1 METILI
7 VDDTSENLMILSE
20 ILKPFYTVKVAN
32 NGIKALNLIASGHI
46 PDIIILDVM
55 MPEISGYEVCKKLK
69 SDPLTRNIP
78 IIFVTALSECKDEAE
93 GLSLGAVD
101 YITKPVNASIVL
113 ARIKTQVS
121 LIQYQRN
128 LEQKLAERTEEIV
141 LTRMEVIRQLGRAA
155 EYKDN
160 ETGTHILRMSAFTKI
175 IAQKIGLDNVRAE
188 LIFLSAPMHDI
199 GKIGTPDYILRKEG
213 ALSSEEWKI
222 VKEHPLQGAEII
234 GNHQSALLQT
244 ARVVA
249 LTHHE
254 KFDGTGYPYGIKGFN
269 IPLAG
274 RIVAIADV
282 FDALTSK
289 RPYKEPWSV
298 ERAVAYLISEKG
310 KHFDPELVDAFL
322 ECMEEITTIMAQF
335 KDAPQKAFDALHVKR

>member
-7 VDDTSENLMILSE
+7 VDDTPENLMILSD
-20 ILKPFYTVKVAN
+20 ILKPFYKVKVAN
-32 NGIKALNLIASGHI
+32 NGMKALNLIAAGHI
-46 PDIIILDVM
+46 PDLILLDIM

-69 SDPLTRNIP
+69 SDPLTRTIP
-78 IIFVTALSECKDEAE
+78 ILFVTALTECKDEAE

-101 YITKPVNASIVL
+101 YITKPLNASIVL
-113 ARIKTQVS
+113 ARIKTQVT
-121 LIQYQRN
+121 LLQYQRN

-160 ETGTHILRMSAFTKI
+160 ETGTHILRMSAYTKI
-175 IAQKIGLDNVRAE
+175 IAQKIGLDNVRTE

-199 GKIGTPDYILRKEG
+199 GKIGTPDYILQKEG

-222 VKEHPLQGAEII
+222 VKKHPLQGAEII

-244 ARVVA
+244 ARIVA

-254 KFDGTGYPYGIKGFN
+254 KFDGTGYPYGIKGYD
-269 IPLAG
+269 IPLTG

-282 FDALTSK
+282 FDALMSK
-289 RPYKEPWSV
+289 RPYKEAWSL
-298 ERAVAYLISEKG
+298 ERAIGYLEEQKG
-310 KHFDPELVDAFL
+310 KHFDSELVDAFL
-322 ECMEEITTIMAQF
+322 ACKEEIKAIMAQF
-335 KDAPQKAFDALHVKR
+335 KDAEKLVI

>member
-7 VDDTSENLMILSE
+7 VDDTPENLVILSE
-20 ILKPFYTVKVAN
+20 ILKPFYKVKVAN
-32 NGIKALNLIASGHI
+32 SGIKALNLIASGDI
-46 PDIIILDVM
+46 PDLILLDIM
-55 MPEISGYEVCKKLK
+55 MPEMSGYEVCKKLK
-69 SDPLTRNIP
+69 NDPLTRNIP
-78 IIFVTALSECKDEAE
+78 IIFVTALSDCEDEAE
-93 GLSLGAVD
+93 GLGLGAID
-101 YITKPVNASIVL
+101 YITKPVHSSIVL
-113 ARIKTQVS
+113 ARVNTQMT
-121 LIQYQRN
+121 LLQYQRN
-128 LEQKLAERTEEIV
+128 LEQKLEERTEEIV

-160 ETGTHILRMSAFTKI
+160 ETGTHILRMSAYTKI
-175 IAQKIGLDNVRAE
+175 ISKKIGLDNVRAE

-199 GKIGTPDYILRKEG
+199 GKIGTPDHILRKESG
-213 ALSSEEWKI
+213 LTPEEWEI
-222 VKEHPLQGAEII
+222 VKAHPLNGAEII

-254 KFDGTGYPYGIKGFN
+254 RFDGTGYPYGIKGFD

-282 FDALTSK
+282 FDALTSQ
-289 RPYKEPWSV
+289 RPYKEPWNLD
-298 ERAVAYLISEKG
+298 RAVEYLVAQKG

-322 ECMEEITTIMAQF
+322 ACMDEIKEVMAKF
-335 KDAPQKAFDALHVKR
+335 HDEPEALSKSLHVKS

>member
-7 VDDTSENLMILSE
+7 VDDTPENLMILSD
-20 ILKPFYTVKVAN
+20 ILKPFYKVKVAN
-32 NGIKALNLIASGHI
+32 NGMKALNLIAAGHI
-46 PDIIILDVM
+46 PDLILLDIM
-55 MPEISGYEVCKKLK
+55 MPEISGYDVCQKLK
-69 SDPLTRNIP
+69 NDPITRTIP
-78 IIFVTALSECKDEAE
+78 IIFVTALTECKDEAE

-101 YITKPVNASIVL
+101 YITKPINASIVL
-113 ARIKTQVS
+113 ARIKTQMT
-121 LIQYQRN
+121 LLQYQRN

-175 IAQKIGLDNVRAE
+175 IAKKIGLDNARTE

-213 ALSSEEWKI
+213 ALSAEEWEI
-222 VKEHPLQGAEII
+222 VKKHPLQGAEII
-234 GNHQSALLQT
+234 GKHQSALLQT
-244 ARVVA
+244 ARIVA

-254 KFDGTGYPYGIKGFN
+254 KFDGTGYPYGIKGYD
-269 IPLAG
+269 IPLTG
-274 RIVAIADV
+274 LIVAIADV

-289 RPYKEPWSV
+289 RPYKEAWSLEQAV
-298 ERAVAYLISEKG
+298 EYLVDQRG
-310 KHFDPELVDAFL
+310 KHFDPDLVDAFL
-322 ECMEEITTIMAQF
+322 TCMDEIKAIMTQF
-335 KDAPQKAFDALHVKR
+335 KDIHI

>member
-7 VDDTSENLMILSE
+7 VDDTPENLIILSE
-20 ILKPFYTVKVAN
+20 ILKPFYKVKVAN
-32 NGIKALNLIASGHI
+32 SGIKALNLIAAGNI
-46 PDIIILDVM
+46 PDIVLLDVM
-55 MPEISGYEVCKKLK
+55 MPEISGYEVCQKLK
-69 SDPLTRNIP
+69 ENPLTRNIP
-78 IIFVTALSECKDEAE
+78 IIFVTALIECKDEAE

-101 YITKPVNASIVL
+101 YITKPINASIVL
-113 ARIKTQVS
+113 ARIKTQVT
-121 LIQYQRN
+121 LLQYQRN

-160 ETGTHILRMSAFTKI
+160 ETGTHILRMSAFAKI
-175 IAQKIGLDNVRAE
+175 IAKKIGLDNVRAE

-213 ALSSEEWKI
+213 PLTPEEWEI
-222 VKEHPLQGAEII
+222 VKKHPLQGAEII
-234 GNHQSALLQT
+234 GNHQSSLLQT
-244 ARVVA
+244 ARIVA

-254 KFDGTGYPYGIKGFN
+254 KFDGTGYPYGIKGYD
-269 IPLAG
+269 IPLMG

-289 RPYKEPWSV
+289 RPYKEAWSL
-298 ERAVAYLISEKG
+298 EQAIAYLTKEKG

-322 ECMEEITTIMAQF
+322 TCMDEVKAIMSQF
-335 KDAPQKAFDALHVKR
+335 KDVPE

>member
-7 VDDTSENLMILSE
+7 VDDTPENLIILSE
-20 ILKPFYTVKVAN
+20 ILKPFYKVKVAN
-32 NGIKALNLIASGHI
+32 SGTKALNLIASGDI
-46 PDIIILDVM
+46 PDLILLDIM
-55 MPEISGYEVCKKLK
+55 MPEMSGYEVCKKLK
-69 SDPLTRNIP
+69 KDPLTRTIP
-78 IIFVTALSECKDEAE
+78 IIFVTALNDCEDEAE
-93 GLSLGAVD
+93 GLGLGAID
-101 YITKPVNASIVL
+101 YITKPVHASIVL
-113 ARIKTQVS
+113 ARVNTQMT
-121 LIQYQRN
+121 LLQYQRN
-128 LEQKLAERTEEIV
+128 LEQKLEERTEEIV

-160 ETGTHILRMSAFTKI
+160 ETGTHILRMSAYTKI
-175 IAQKIGLDNVRAE
+175 ISKKIGLDNVRAE

-199 GKIGTPDYILRKEG
+199 GKIGTPDHILRKECE
-213 ALSSEEWKI
+213 LTPEEWEI
-222 VKEHPLQGAEII
+222 VKAHPLHGAEII

-254 KFDGTGYPYGIKGFN
+254 RFDGTGYPYGIKGFD

-282 FDALTSK
+282 FDALTSQ
-289 RPYKEPWSV
+289 RPYKEPWNLD
-298 ERAVAYLISEKG
+298 RAVEYLVAQKG

-322 ECMEEITTIMAQF
+322 ACMDEIKEVMAKF
-335 KDAPQKAFDALHVKR
+335 HDEPETHL

>member
-7 VDDTSENLMILSE
+7 VDDTPENLIILSQ
-20 ILKPFYTVKVAN
+20 ILKPFYKVKVAN
-32 NGIKALNLIASGHI
+32 SGIKALNLIASGDI
-46 PDIIILDVM
+46 PDLILLDIM
-55 MPEISGYEVCKKLK
+55 MPEMNGYEVCKKLK
-69 SDPLTRNIP
+69 KDPLTRNIP
-78 IIFVTALSECKDEAE
+78 IIFVTALNDCEDEAE
-93 GLSLGAVD
+93 GLSLGAID
-101 YITKPVNASIVL
+101 YITKPVHASIVL
-113 ARIKTQVS
+113 ARVNTQMT
-121 LIQYQRN
+121 LLQYQRN
-128 LEQKLAERTEEIV
+128 LEQKLEERTEEIV

-160 ETGTHILRMSAFTKI
+160 ETGTHILRMSAYTKI
-175 IAQKIGLDNVRAE
+175 ISKKIGLDNVRAE

-199 GKIGTPDYILRKEG
+199 GKIGTPDHILRKNGE
-213 ALSSEEWKI
+213 LTHEEWEI
-222 VKEHPLQGAEII
+222 VKAHPLHGAEII

-254 KFDGTGYPYGIKGFN
+254 RFDGTGYPYGIKGFD

-282 FDALTSK
+282 FDALTST
-289 RPYKEPWSV
+289 RPYKEPWTL
-298 ERAVAYLISEKG
+298 ERAVEYLVAQKG

-322 ECMEEITTIMAQF
+322 ACMEEIKEVMAKF
-335 KDAPQKAFDALHVKR
+335 HDEPETLI

>member
-7 VDDTSENLMILSE
+7 VDDTPENLIILSE
-20 ILKPFYTVKVAN
+20 ILKPFYKVKVAN
-32 NGIKALNLIASGHI
+32 NGHKALNLIAAGDM
-46 PDIIILDVM
+46 PDLILLDIM
-55 MPEISGYEVCKKLK
+55 MPELSGYEVCKKLK
-69 SDPLTRNIP
+69 NDPLTRNIP
-78 IIFVTALSECKDEAE
+78 IIFVTALSDYEDEAE
-93 GLSLGAVD
+93 GLGLGAVD
-101 YITKPVNASIVL
+101 YITKPVHASIVL
-113 ARIKTQVS
+113 ARVKTQMT
-121 LIQYQRN
+121 LLQYQRN
-128 LEQKLAERTEEIV
+128 LEQKLEERTEEIV

-160 ETGTHILRMSAFTKI
+160 ETGTHILRMSAYTKI
-175 IAQKIGLDNVRAE
+175 ISKKIGLDNVRAE

-199 GKIGTPDYILRKEG
+199 GKIGTPDHILRKNGE
-213 ALSSEEWKI
+213 LSPEEWEI
-222 VKEHPLQGAEII
+222 VKAHPLQGAEII

-254 KFDGTGYPYGIKGFN
+254 KFDGTGYPYGIKGYD

-282 FDALTSK
+282 FDALTSQ
-289 RPYKEPWSV
+289 RPYKEPWNL
-298 ERAVAYLISEKG
+298 ERAVEYLVAQKG

-322 ECMEEITTIMAQF
+322 SCMDEIKEVMAKF
-335 KDAPQKAFDALHVKR
+335 KDEPTTHL

>member
-7 VDDTSENLMILSE
+7 VDDTPENLIILSE
-20 ILKPFYTVKVAN
+20 ILKPFYKVKVAN
-32 NGIKALNLIASGHI
+32 SGHKALNLIASGDMPELI
-46 PDIIILDVM
+46 LLDIM
-55 MPEISGYEVCKKLK
+55 MPELSGYEVCKKLK

-78 IIFVTALSECKDEAE
+78 IIFVTALSDYEDEAE
-93 GLSLGAVD
+93 GLGLGAVD
-101 YITKPVNASIVL
+101 YITKPVHASIVL
-113 ARIKTQVS
+113 ARVKTQMT
-121 LIQYQRN
+121 LLQYQRN
-128 LEQKLAERTEEIV
+128 LEQKLEERTEEIV

-160 ETGTHILRMSAFTKI
+160 ETGTHILRMSAYTKI
-175 IAQKIGLDNVRAE
+175 ISKKIGLDNVRAE

-199 GKIGTPDYILRKEG
+199 GKIGTPDHILRKNGE
-213 ALSSEEWKI
+213 LSPEEWEI
-222 VKEHPLQGAEII
+222 VKAHPLQGAEII

-254 KFDGTGYPYGIKGFN
+254 KFDGTGYPYGIKGYD

-282 FDALTSK
+282 FDALTSE
-289 RPYKEPWSV
+289 RPYKEPWNL
-298 ERAVAYLISEKG
+298 ERAVEYLVAQKG

-322 ECMEEITTIMAQF
+322 ACMDEIKEVMAKF
-335 KDAPQKAFDALHVKR
+335 KDEPTTHL

>member
-1 METILI
+1 METILV
-7 VDDTSENLMILSE
+7 VDDTPENLIILSE
-20 ILKPFYTVKVAN
+20 ILKPFYKVKVAN
-32 NGIKALNLIASGHI
+32 SGTKALNLIAAGHI
-46 PDIIILDVM
+46 PDLILLDVM
-55 MPEISGYEVCKKLK
+55 MPEISGYEVCQKLK
-69 SDPLTRNIP
+69 EDPLTRNIP
-78 IIFVTALSECKDEAE
+78 IIFVTALIECKDEAE

-101 YITKPVNASIVL
+101 YITKPINASIVL
-113 ARIKTQVS
+113 ARIKTQMT
-121 LIQYQRN
+121 LLQYQRN

-160 ETGTHILRMSAFTKI
+160 ETGTHILRMSAFAKI
-175 IAQKIGLDNVRAE
+175 IAKKIGLDNVRTE

-213 ALSSEEWKI
+213 ALSPEEWEI
-222 VKEHPLQGAEII
+222 VKKHPLQGAEII

-244 ARVVA
+244 ARIVA

-254 KFDGTGYPYGIKGFN
+254 KFDGTGYPYGIQGYD
-269 IPLAG
+269 IPLMG

-289 RPYKEPWSV
+289 RPYKEAWSV
-298 ERAVAYLISEKG
+298 DQAIAYLVEQKG

-322 ECMEEITTIMAQF
+322 TCMDEVKDIMAQF
-335 KDAPQKAFDALHVKR
+335 QDAPE

>member
-7 VDDTSENLMILSE
+7 VDDTPENLIILSE
-20 ILKPFYTVKVAN
+20 ILKPFYKVKVAN
-32 NGIKALNLIASGHI
+32 NGNKALNLIASGDM
-46 PDIIILDVM
+46 PDLILLDIM

-69 SDPLTRNIP
+69 KDPLTRNIP
-78 IIFVTALSECKDEAE
+78 IIFVTALTDHEDEAI
-93 GLSLGAVD
+93 GLGLGAVD
-101 YITKPVNASIVL
+101 YITKPLHASIVL
-113 ARIKTQVS
+113 ARIKTQMT
-121 LIQYQRN
+121 LLQYQRN
-128 LEQKLAERTEEIV
+128 LEQKLEERTEEIV

-160 ETGTHILRMSAFTKI
+160 ETGTHILRMSAYTKI
-175 IAQKIGLDNVRAE
+175 ISKKIGLDNVRAE

-199 GKIGTPDYILRKEG
+199 GKIGTPDYILRKNGE
-213 ALSSEEWKI
+213 LSPEEWEI
-222 VKEHPLQGAEII
+222 VKAHPLQGAEII

-254 KFDGTGYPYGIKGFN
+254 KFDGTGYPYGIKGYD

-282 FDALTSK
+282 FDALTSEH
-289 RPYKEPWSV
+289 PYKEPWNL
-298 ERAVAYLISEKG
+298 ERAVEYLVAQKG

-322 ECMEEITTIMAQF
+322 SCMDEIKEVMAKF
-335 KDAPQKAFDALHVKR
+335 KDEPLTHL

>member
-1 METILI
+1 METILL
-7 VDDTSENLMILSE
+7 VDDTPENLMVLSE
-20 ILKPFYTVKVAN
+20 ILKPFYKVKVAN
-32 NGIKALNLIASGHI
+32 NGNKALNLIASGDM
-46 PDIIILDVM
+46 PDLILLDIM

-69 SDPLTRNIP
+69 KDPLTRNIP
-78 IIFVTALSECKDEAE
+78 IIFVTALTDCEDEAI
-93 GLSLGAVD
+93 GLGLGAVD
-101 YITKPVNASIVL
+101 YITKPVHASIVL
-113 ARIKTQVS
+113 ARVNTQMT
-121 LIQYQRN
+121 LLQYQRN
-128 LEQKLAERTEEIV
+128 LEQKLEERTEEIV

-160 ETGTHILRMSAFTKI
+160 ETGTHILRMSAYTKI
-175 IAQKIGLDNVRAE
+175 ISKKIGLDNVRAE

-199 GKIGTPDYILRKEG
+199 GKIGTPDHILRKHGE
-213 ALSSEEWKI
+213 LNPEEWEI
-222 VKEHPLQGAEII
+222 VKAHPLQGAEII

-254 KFDGTGYPYGIKGFN
+254 RFDGTGYPYGIKGFD

-282 FDALTSK
+282 FDALTSQ
-289 RPYKEPWSV
+289 RPYKEPWNLD
-298 ERAVAYLISEKG
+298 RAVEYLVAQKG

-322 ECMEEITTIMAQF
+322 ACMDEIKEVMAKF
-335 KDAPQKAFDALHVKR
+335 HDEPETHL

>member
-7 VDDTSENLMILSE
+7 VDDTSENLIILSE
-20 ILKPFYTVKVAN
+20 ILKPFYKVKVAN
-32 NGIKALNLIASGHI
+32 SGMKALNLIAAGHI
-46 PDIIILDVM
+46 PDIILLDVM
-55 MPEISGYEVCKKLK
+55 MPEISGYEVCQKLK
-69 SDPLTRNIP
+69 EDPLTRNIP
-78 IIFVTALSECKDEAE
+78 IIFVTALIECKDEAE

-101 YITKPVNASIVL
+101 YITKPINASIVL
-113 ARIKTQVS
+113 ARIKTQVI
-121 LIQYQRN
+121 LLQYQRN

-160 ETGTHILRMSAFTKI
+160 ETGTHILRMSAFAKI
-175 IAQKIGLDNVRAE
+175 IAKKIGLDNVRAE

-213 ALSSEEWKI
+213 PLSPEEWEI
-222 VKEHPLQGAEII
+222 VKKHPLQGAEII
-234 GNHQSALLQT
+234 GNHQSSLLQT
-244 ARVVA
+244 ARIVA

-254 KFDGTGYPYGIKGFN
+254 KFDGTGYPYGIKGYD
-269 IPLAG
+269 IPLMG

-289 RPYKEPWSV
+289 RPYKEAWSLEQAITYLV
-298 ERAVAYLISEKG
+298 EQKG
-310 KHFDPELVDAFL
+310 KHFDPELVDSFL
-322 ECMEEITTIMAQF
+322 MCMDEIKAIMAQF
-335 KDAPQKAFDALHVKR
+335 KDAPE